1 LSIFFLLQIAPL
13 GITSSIESL
22 LNKFFLGE
30 GCEVQTFIRFGGESV
45 EHGGRDVFYRVGGME
60 TIIGVG
66 GGDVGGVS

>member
-22 LNKFFLGE
+22 LNNFFLGE
-30 GCEVQTFIRFGGESV
+30 GWVQTFIRFGGESV